1 MESIVGEGIDWQD
14 EIYRPAWSQDYQLSV
29 TGGKMDNKYAV
40 MLGYMNQNGILK
52 NTAFDRL
59 SARVNIDN
67 KLTDFL
73 TMSFSGSFTHSKNR
87 MVKTSTNDGSS
98 KAGGVVRKAIT
109 YSPIPP
115 LLKDAD
121 GNIIGVSDVP
131 ISDVDMEDPSYENNW
146 GATPLRF

>member
-1 MESIVGEGIDWQD
+1 M
-14 EIYRPAWSQDYQLSV
+14 
-29 TGGKMDNKYAV
+29 
-40 MLGYMNQNGILK
+40 K

-146 GATPLRF
+146 GATPLRFLDEATIRQTLSNFTGNIEFKFNIIKGLQFKTRLSGVYYVQK